1 MQRPEPAGEQSES
14 SATTPGKRTLRD
26 HQRDYTRQRLLA
38 SGRELFERNGYAA
51 TKVEDIAAGA
61 DASKATVYAHF
72 KTKVELM
79 LALWDGTG
87 ADFEHRYQDLDL
99 ILFGTA
105 QPSREK
111 LRAWLAT
118 QLEFWKANGKLIDA
132 SRQARAMEPAMSGLD
147 ETKAAVRFV
156 NSMTRFLAADPG
168 RCEVNRQRAVLTE
181 RMTSHA
187 FEQIAVGNLDVDEDT
202 ALDLLTEQWWMV
214 FRPDHKTPTTLT

>member
-1 MQRPEPAGEQSES
+1 MQPSEPVAGQSEP
-14 SATTPGKRTLRD
+14 SAAAPGKRTLRD
-26 HQRDYTRQRLLA
+26 HQRDYTRRRLLA

-51 TKVEDIAAGA
+51 TKVEDIAAAA

-87 ADFEHRYQDLDL
+87 ADFERRYQDLDR
-99 ILFGTA
+99 ILFETA
-105 QPSREK
+105 PPSREK

-118 QLEFWKANGKLIDA
+118 QLEFWKENGKLIDA
-132 SRQARAMEPAMSGLD
+132 SRQARAMEPAMAGLD
-147 ETKAAVRFV
+147 EATAGANCV
-156 NSMTRFLAADPG
+156 NRMTRFLAADSG
-168 RCEVNRQRAVLTE
+168 RREVNRQRAVLTE

-187 FEQIAVGNLDVDEDT
+187 FEQIAVGNVNVDEDV

-214 FRPDHKTPTTLT
+214 FCGN

>member
-1 MQRPEPAGEQSES
+1 MQPPEPVAEQSEP
-14 SATTPGKRTLRD
+14 SAAAPGKRTLRD
-26 HQRDYTRQRLLA
+26 HQRDYTRRRLLA

-51 TKVEDIAAGA
+51 TKVEDIAAAA

-79 LALWDGTG
+79 LALWDGTD
-87 ADFEHRYQDLDL
+87 ADFEHRYQDLDR
-99 ILFGTA
+99 ILFETA

-132 SRQARAMEPAMSGLD
+132 SRQARAMEPAMAGLD
-147 ETKAAVRFV
+147 ETTAGANCV
-156 NSMTRFLAADPG
+156 NGMTRFLAGDSG
-168 RCEVNRQRAVLTE
+168 RREVNRQRAVLTE

-187 FEQIAVGNLDVDEDT
+187 FEQIAVGNVSVDEDV

-214 FRPDHKTPTTLT
+214 FRPGHH